1 MKLITDPKEVARLA
15 KEQEDANWKFRTF
28 LKEVDLEID
37 ELDAIVHRHYEEVSA
52 QIDCRECGNC
62 CRESRPILQEDD
74 VTMLARGLNISRE
87 ALTIRLLTTD
97 EDGDIV
103 FNKLPCPLLKGQLC
117 SKYEHRPNDCHSFP
131 HLHKDEF
138 VFRLMGVVHNCSVCP
153 IVFNV
158 YECLKDELWHES
170 DDFLDDGWY

>member
-74 VTMLARGLNISRE
+74 VTMLARGLNIYRE
-87 ALTIRLLTTD
+87 ALSIRLLTTD

-103 FNKLPCPLLKGQLC
+103 FNKLPCPLLKGKLC
-117 SKYEHRPNDCHSFP
+117 SEYEHRPNDCRSFP

-138 VFRLMGVVHNCSVCP
+138 VFRLMRVVHNC
-153 IVFNV
+153 F
-158 YECLKDELWHES
+158 CLPHCLQRV
-170 DDFLDDGWY
+170 